1 MSMPAGAAV
10 PEELTRIRTE
20 RRTFMSTA
28 FKSKLAE
35 LQKSA
40 LEHARIAREVAERA
54 EAERRDFTADERK
67 TFDEAMAK
75 GKVELEQIKTIKS
88 DQKVLADT
96 KTLAAELGY
105 PANGPMDGLGDGA
118 APASSG
124 VKRRG
129 LPFTRKAGAG
139 ALAKSIARN
148 MAATGNGSKA
158 LAPAGTVVTP
168 TPVVMDPVALADPGA
183 TLLDAL
189 NIVELAEQTYR
200 YLRQVTRENNAAV
213 VAVGET
219 KPTSKTT
226 WEQID
231 DRLRIVATL
240 SEGIHEYWL
249 RDAPALER
257 FMEDELVNN
266 VLRSIED
273 EVVNGDGTGE
283 HFTGLAHVSGAQ
295 VQAFAVDSLT
305 TIRKAITKLEVAGHA
320 AGLITLHPT
329 DWEALELSR
338 TSGDGNLE
346 LVDSPVDRAQRRLWG
361 VQVVPSVAVAP
372 KTAFVLDSHA
382 VQVSTDGNVI
392 TKWSE
397 ADGLFEKNELRA
409 RTETRANLDVIRPLG
424 IVKTSLAATP

>member
-1 MSMPAGAAV
+1 M
-10 PEELTRIRTE
+10 T
-20 RRTFMSTA
+20 TA

-40 LEHARIAREVAERA
+40 LEHATRARVLAEKA
-54 EAERRDFTADERK
+54 ESERRPFTAAEQAE
-67 TFDEAMAK
+67 FDDVMAK
-75 GKVELEQIKTIKS
+75 GKVELEQIKTLKA
-88 DQKVLADT
+88 DQKIMADA
-96 KTLAAELGY
+96 KDLAAKIGAPVDVNGNPLGGMES
-105 PANGPMDGLGDGA
+105 ARTDG
-118 APASSG
+118 
-124 VKRRG
+124 VTRRG

-139 ALAKSIARN
+139 TLAKSIARN

-168 TPVVMDPVALADPGA
+168 TPVAMDPVALADPGA

-189 NIVELAEQTYR
+189 NVIVAAEPTYR

-240 SEGIHEYWL
+240 SEGVHEYWL

-266 VLRSIED
+266 VLRAIED

-320 AGLITLHPT
+320 AGLITLHPA

-338 TSGDGNLE
+338 TTGDGQLE

-372 KTAFVLDSHA
+372 KTAFVLDSRA

-424 IVKTSLAATP
+424 IVKASLAATP